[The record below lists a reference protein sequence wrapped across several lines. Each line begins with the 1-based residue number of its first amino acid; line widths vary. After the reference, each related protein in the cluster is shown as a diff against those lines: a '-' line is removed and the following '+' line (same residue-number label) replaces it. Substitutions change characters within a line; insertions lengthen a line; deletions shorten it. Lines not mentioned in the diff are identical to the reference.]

1 MNILKGKSIF
11 LQSTGTPMLDG
22 GAQTIKHYFFPQ
34 QNRKPTVTQKITG
47 ILIYLS
53 YSCELVPA

>member
-1 MNILKGKSIF
+1 
-11 LQSTGTPMLDG
+11 MLDG